1 MAKTNRERVGEGLEF
16 LAKGLVPF
24 IEREMKAAYGSH
36 WTEEA
41 KAVLRQ
47 APGDV
52 EPNIEDPHAAL
63 MLLWYRWN
71 EVFSKT
77 LGHAERSLV
86 SLLREFRN
94 RWAHME
100 NFSSDD
106 TYSALDFISRLLSA
120 VSALEAEEVDK
131 RKTEVL
137 RLRFDEQRRWEERKA
152 TAAPIQGQPM
162 GHLRPW
168 REVVTPHPDVA
179 SGRYQQAE
187 FAADLWQVYRG
198 EGTDEYRDPIE
209 FFHRTYL
216 TESLK
221 SLLVNA
227 LRRLGDGDGDPVV
240 RLQTNFG
247 GGKTHSLLALYQLFS
262 GVIPSEL
269 PGVEELLAEAGLS
282 VPAGVK
288 RAVFVGTKLSPGQV
302 HIKDDGTEIRTIWGE
317 IAWQLGGREGYEL
330 VREAD
335 QTSTNPGEALRKL
348 FNSYS
353 PCLILIDEWV
363 AYARQLH
370 EEGGLPAGTF
380 EAQFTFAQAIAEEV
394 RASKKALLVL
404 SIPASESPSP
414 QEGRER
420 VSEIE
425 VGGAKGREALTRLSN
440 AIGRVEASW
449 RPASPEESFEIVRR
463 RLFQPITDNSLFV
476 HRDQVARA
484 FLDMYGNQH
493 QEFPSEC
500 REASYERRIKAA
512 YPIHPELFD
521 RLYSDW
527 SSLERFQRTRG
538 VLRLMATVIHSL
550 WEKEDHNLLIM
561 PATIPMDDSRV
572 RFELTRYLEENWDP
586 VLEQE
591 IDGERSLPL
600 SLDRENPNL
609 GRFSAC
615 RRVARTLFMG
625 SAPLQSPD
633 STASQGTAH
642 RGVGEERIKLGCLQ
656 PGEGIAIFGDALRRL
671 TDRSNYLYMDGQR
684 YWYATTPTVSSLAKD
699 RAGRYEEHDVFETIK
714 ERLRGAA
721 GERDDFYRVH
731 VCAQS
736 SDIPDEREARLV
748 ILGPE
753 HPHSARDMESAA
765 LHEAAAILQS
775 RGNLPRTYKNTLVF
789 LAADTNQLSYLED
802 AVRNYKAWDSIL
814 RDRETLNL
822 DVFQTRITENN
833 CRSAEGDVSA
843 KLPETYQW
851 LLVPEQLKP
860 MEEMRWSEVRL
871 QGQDA
876 LAVRASRKMK
886 NDGTLLVQFG
896 GVNLRHE
903 LDNIPLW
910 RENHVDVRQLLDDF
924 ATYLYL
930 PRLRNDE
937 VLIGSIQ
944 DGLAAIS
951 WQLDT
956 FAYAQGWDETKQR
969 YMGLTAGE
977 HASVVADGMS
987 LVVHPEAASR
997 QMEEERVL
1005 QGASVGSGGDEAGG
1019 GSGTGATTEDEK
1031 EAGGEAPAPRRFHGS
1046 IRIDPVRINRD
1057 APTVSQEVIQH
1068 LLALSDARV
1077 EVTLEIVAELPEGA
1091 SQDTIRTVCENC
1103 RTLGFDD
1110 GFGFEEE

>member
-1 MAKTNRERVGEGLEF
+1 MAKTNRERVGEALEF
-16 LAKGLVPF
+16 LSKGLVPF
-24 IEREMKAAYGSH
+24 IEREMKAAYGSR

-41 KAVLRQ
+41 AAVLRQ
-47 APGDV
+47 APGGV
-52 EPNIEDPHAAL
+52 EPNFEDPHAAL
-63 MLLWYRWN
+63 ILLWYRWN
-71 EVFSKT
+71 EVFSGT
-77 LGHAERSLV
+77 LGHVERSLV
-86 SLLREFRN
+86 SELREFRN

-106 TYSALDFISRLLSA
+106 AYRVLDSVSRLLSA
-120 VSALEAEEVDK
+120 VSAPEAEEVDK
-131 RKTEVL
+131 RKVELL
-137 RLRFDEQRRWEERKA
+137 RLRFDEQRRQQERKA
-152 TAAPIQGQPM
+152 TASPIQGQPM
-162 GHLRPW
+162 GHLKPW
-168 REVVTPHPDVA
+168 REVVIPHPDVA

-198 EGTDEYRDPIE
+198 EGTDEYRDPSE

-221 SLLVNA
+221 GLLVNA
-227 LRRLGDGDGDPVV
+227 LRRLGAGGGDPVV

-247 GGKTHSLLALYQLFS
+247 GGKTHSLLALYHLFS
-262 GVIPSEL
+262 GTPPSQL
-269 PGVEELLAEAGLS
+269 PGVEELLAREGLA
-282 VPAGVK
+282 VPTGVR
-288 RAVFVGTKLSPGQV
+288 RAVFVGTKVSPGQV
-302 HIKDDGTEIRTIWGE
+302 HRKDDGTEIRTIWGA
-317 IAWQLGGREGYEL
+317 IAWQLGGREGYEM

-335 QTSTNPGEALRKL
+335 QTSTNPGEALKKL
-348 FNSYS
+348 FNRYS

-380 EAQFTFAQAIAEEV
+380 ETQFTFAQALAEEV
-394 RASKKALLVL
+394 RASDRALLVL

-425 VGGAKGREALTRLSN
+425 VGGAKGREALIRLSN

-484 FLDMYGNQH
+484 FLDMYAGQPK
-493 QEFPSEC
+493 EFPSEC
-500 REASYERRIKAA
+500 REAGYERRIKAA

-538 VLRLMATVIHSL
+538 VLRLMAAVIHSL
-550 WEKEDHNLLIM
+550 WEKEDRNLLIM

-586 VLEQE
+586 VIEQE

-600 SLDRENPNL
+600 ALDRENPNL

-633 STASQGTAH
+633 SASSQAAAR
-642 RGVGEERIKLGCLQ
+642 RGIGEERIKLGCLQ
-656 PGEGIAIFGDALRRL
+656 PGEAVATFGDALRRL

-684 YWYATTPTVSSLAKD
+684 YWYSTTPTVSSLAKD
-699 RAGRYEEHDVFETIK
+699 RAARYDEHDVFEEIK
-714 ERLRGAA
+714 ERLRREA
-721 GERDDFYRVH
+721 GERGDFRRVH

-753 HPHSARDMESAA
+753 HPHSARNTESAA
-765 LHEAAAILQS
+765 LIEAAAILQS
-775 RGNLPRTYKNTLVF
+775 RGNLPRAYKNTLVF
-789 LAADTNQLSYLED
+789 LAAEKSQLPYLED
-802 AVRNYKAWDSIL
+802 AVRDFMAWESIL
-814 RDRETLNL
+814 RDRESLNL
-822 DVFQTRITENN
+822 DVFQTNIAENSH
-833 CRSAEGDVSA
+833 RSAESDVSA
-843 KLPETYQW
+843 KLPAAYIW
-851 LLVPEQLKP
+851 LLVPEQTDP
-860 MEEMRWSEVRL
+860 VGEIRWSEVRL

-876 LAVRASRKMK
+876 LAARASRRMK

-903 LDNIPLW
+903 LDRIPLW
-910 RENHVDVRQLLDDF
+910 RGDHVGVRQLVDDF
-924 ATYLYL
+924 AAYLYL
-930 PRLRNDE
+930 PRLRDDE
-937 VLIGSIQ
+937 VLIGAIQ
-944 DGLAAIS
+944 DGLAALS
-951 WQLDT
+951 WQSDT
-956 FAYAQGWDETKQR
+956 FAYAQGWDEAKQR
-969 YMGLTAGE
+969 YLGLAAGE
-977 HASVVADGMS
+977 HVNVVADGNS

-997 QMEEERVL
+997 QIKAEREPAAV
-1005 QGASVGSGGDEAGG
+1005 AP
-1019 GSGTGATTEDEK
+1019 
-1031 EAGGEAPAPRRFHGS
+1031 AGGEDEASDGSYIESATEEEKGMAKTPAPKRFHGS
-1046 IRIDPVRINRD
+1046 VKIDPIRINRD
-1057 APTVSQEVIQH
+1057 TPAIFQEVIQH
-1068 LLALSDARV
+1068 LLALNDARI
-1077 EVTLEIVAELPEGA
+1077 ELTLEIAAEFPEGA
-1091 SQDTIRTVCENC
+1091 PEETIRTVCENC
-1103 RTLGFDD
+1103 NALRFEAY
-1110 GFGFEEE
+1110 GFEKE

>member
-1 MAKTNRERVGEGLEF
+1 MAKTNRERVGEGLE
-16 LAKGLVPF
+16 LLSKGLSPF
-24 IEREMKAAYGSH
+24 IEREMKATYGDR

-47 APGDV
+47 APGGV
-52 EPNIEDPHAAL
+52 EPNIQDPHAAL
-63 MLLWYRWN
+63 LLLWSRWK
-71 EVFSKT
+71 EVFEKT

-86 SLLREFRN
+86 SELREFRN

-106 TYSALDFISRLLSA
+106 TYRALDSVYRLLSA
-120 VSALEAEEVDK
+120 VSAPEAEEAEKKKV
-131 RKTEVL
+131 EVL

-162 GHLRPW
+162 GHLKPW

-198 EGTDEYRDPIE
+198 EGTDEYRDPAE

-221 SLLVNA
+221 SLMINA
-227 LRRLGDGDGDPVV
+227 LRRLGTGDGEPVV

-247 GGKTHSLLALYQLFS
+247 GGKTHSLLVLYHLFS
-262 GVIPSEL
+262 GLAPSEL

-282 VPAGVK
+282 IPTGVRK
-288 RAVFVGTKLSPGQV
+288 AVFVGTKVSPGQV
-302 HIKDDGTEIRTIWGE
+302 HRKDDGTEVRTMWGE

-330 VREAD
+330 IREAD
-335 QTSTNPGEALRKL
+335 QTATNPGEALREL
-348 FNSYS
+348 FNRFS

-380 EAQFTFAQAIAEEV
+380 ETQFTFAQALAEEV
-394 RASKKALLVL
+394 RASKNALLVL

-420 VSEIE
+420 VSEAE
-425 VGGAKGREALTRLSN
+425 VGGTKGREALTRLSN
-440 AIGRVEASW
+440 AIGRVEATW

-476 HRDQVARA
+476 QRDLVARA
-484 FLDMYGNQH
+484 FLDMYAGQH

-500 REASYERRIKAA
+500 REAAYERRIKAA

-527 SSLERFQRTRG
+527 STLERFQRTRG
-538 VLRLMATVIHSL
+538 VLRLMAAVIHAL
-550 WEKEDHNLLIM
+550 WEKEDRNLLIM
-561 PATIPMDDSRV
+561 PATIPMDDNRV

-586 VLEQE
+586 VIERE

-600 SLDRENPNL
+600 ALDRENPNL

-633 STASQGTAH
+633 AAASQGAAH
-642 RGVGEERIKLGCLQ
+642 RGIVEERIKLGCLQ
-656 PGEGIAIFGDALRRL
+656 PGESVATFGDALRRL
-671 TDRSNYLYMDGQR
+671 TDKSNYLYMDGQR
-684 YWYATTPTVSSLAKD
+684 YWYSTTPTVTSLAKD
-699 RAGRYEEHDVFETIK
+699 RAARYEEHEVFEEIK
-714 ERLRGAA
+714 ERLRSAA
-721 GERDDFYRVH
+721 RERGDFCRVH
-731 VCAQS
+731 PCVPS
-736 SDIPDEREARLV
+736 SDIPDDREARLV

-753 HPHSARDMESAA
+753 HPHSARNTESAA
-765 LHEAAAILQS
+765 LREASAILQS
-775 RGNLPRTYKNTLVF
+775 RGSLPRTYKNALVF

-802 AVRNYKAWDSIL
+802 AVRNYMAWDSIL
-814 RDRETLNL
+814 RDRESLNL
-822 DVFQTRITENN
+822 DVFQTKIAENGH
-833 CRSAEGDVSA
+833 RSAESEVSA
-843 KLPETYQW
+843 KLPEAYQW
-851 LLVPEQLKP
+851 LLVPEQRDP
-860 MEEMRWSEVRL
+860 VGDITWSETRL
-871 QGQDA
+871 QGQDG
-876 LAVRASRKMK
+876 LAVRASRRMR
-886 NDGTLLVQFG
+886 NDGTLLVTYG

-903 LDNIPLW
+903 LDRIPLW
-910 RENHVDVRQLLDDF
+910 RGDHVKVRQLLDDF

-937 VLIGSIQ
+937 VLRGAIGN
-944 DGLAAIS
+944 GLDITS
-951 WQLDT
+951 WDTDT
-956 FAYAQGWDETKQR
+956 FAYAQGWDEEKQR
-969 YMGLTAGE
+969 YLGLAYGK
-977 HASVVADGMS
+977 HVSVVADDNS
-987 LVVHPEAASR
+987 LVVHPDAALR
-997 QMEEERVL
+997 QMREER
-1005 QGASVGSGGDEAGG
+1005 SVRAGTN
-1019 GSGTGATTEDEK
+1019 SGTGGGANTATGTTTTQANESMTDVK
-1031 EAGGEAPAPRRFHGS
+1031 TRVRKRFHGS
-1046 IRIDPVRINRD
+1046 VKIDPIRINRD
-1057 APTVSQEVIQH
+1057 APTIFQEVIQQ
-1068 LLALSDARV
+1068 LLRVHDARV
-1077 EVTLEIVAELPEGA
+1077 EVTLEIAAEFPEGA
-1091 SQDTIRTVCENC
+1091 PEDTARVVTENC
-1103 RTLGFDD
+1103 RTLKFDD
-1110 GFGFEEE
+1110 YGFEEE